1 VFFCLFLF
9 VDLWFV
15 VLLGCGAV
23 RAVHNLILLAKKSET
38 QQTKSHLFRKKK
50 VDLFWKKGRRNSLG
64 QMN

>member
-23 RAVHNLILLAKKSET
+23 RAVHNLILLAK
-38 QQTKSHLFRKKK
+38 TKVKHNKPNLTFLGKKRLTSFGKK
-50 VDLFWKKGRRNSLG
+50 VEEIA
-64 QMN
+64 